1 MLLALC
7 VVMLF
12 LISPVT
18 AWSQVLYG
26 SIVGNVKDA
35 SGAAVPGATVTITS
49 KETSQVRTAI
59 TNDDGGYSGSTVQ
72 SGTYDIKAT
81 KEGFRPMG
89 ENSVPVTINSVARVD
104 FTMQVGNVSES
115 IEVS

>member
-1 MLLALC
+1 MSRFANPSLLLALC
-7 VVMLF
+7 VVTLF

-49 KETSQVRTAI
+49 KETSQVRSAT
-59 TNDDGGYSGSTVQ
+59 TNDDGGYSVSTVQ

-81 KEGFRPMG
+81 KGIDF
-89 ENSVPVTINSVARVD
+89 VPNIWRALAVNPSVAMRR
-104 FTMQVGNVSES
+104 
-115 IEVS
+115 